1 MYKSLD
7 QFVKDM
13 ELMFANAK
21 AFNEDDSQ
29 VYKDAVMLQKE
40 LRSAAAIEKA
50 RTDEDLAGGGD
61 GEGAVYNKNL
71 RIPLDKIGHKG
82 DTYRVG
88 KEAPSTFYFYFYPFI
103 YFSSF
108 LFVYPLIAH
117 SLPPIS
123 SRLSRRQQLTECR
136 RLDPHCESK
145 RPQQTHR
152 GANLPHMERLGWPG
166 MA

>member
-1 MYKSLD
+1 MSGSLRLQKNIKRRVYKSLD

-13 ELMFANAK
+13 ELMFTNAK

-40 LRSAAAIEKA
+40 LRSAATIEKA

-71 RIPLDKIGHKG
+71 RIPLDKIDHKG

-88 KEAPSTFYFYFYPFI
+88 KD
-103 YFSSF
+103 
-108 LFVYPLIAH
+108 
-117 SLPPIS
+117 SLPSPPRPS
-123 SRLSRRQQLTECR
+123 HRQLTGVQATGST
-136 RLDPHCESK
+136 L
-145 RPQQTHR
+145 
-152 GANLPHMERLGWPG
+152 
-166 MA
+166 

>member
-88 KEAPSTFYFYFYPFI
+88 KETPSTFSI
-103 YFSSF
+103 YFLFIFIHSS
-108 LFVYPLIAH
+108 I
-117 SLPPIS
+117 SLPFSLFILLLPIPFHPF
-123 SRLSRRQQLTECR
+123 LSVYLAVN
-136 RLDPHCESK
+136 S
-145 RPQQTHR
+145 
-152 GANLPHMERLGWPG
+152 
-166 MA
+166 